1 MSGAAATIR
10 DPRSGK
16 EAPAPL
22 AFGTGTQQERAQLGS
37 VALRSAPRPSL
48 LDAPLTTLRGAGPKL
63 AAAAAE
69 LGIQTVGEMLM
80 HVPRSYRDLE
90 EPRPLS
96 ELRIGEQATVEVEVR
111 SVRLRRTRRRGL
123 VIVEAT
129 VADESGPAKAVW
141 FNQPWLAER
150 LQAGTRL
157 LAYGKLDRSVFRVE
171 AHEFPNGEGAT
182 GIHTTGL
189 VPVHPASEGLRAQ
202 RLREW
207 AWQVMPLTRDVFE
220 PLPAELRARRRLA
233 GAGDAI
239 AVAHFPQGLDDAER
253 ARERLAFEELLL
265 HQAALAARR
274 RGREARRPGIALG
287 ERGELVTRWL
297 GSLPFELT
305 GDQRRAVAEIDSEL
319 ESERPMQ
326 RLLMGEV
333 GSGKTVVAG
342 YAMLRAVEAGYQAAL
357 MAPTETLAEQHFVTL
372 SRLFSEEMGGGAALG
387 GAAGGSLPP
396 ALLTGAT
403 PAARRREALARLAS
417 GELAM
422 VVGTHA
428 LIEPDV
434 GFARLA
440 VCVVDE
446 QHRFGVRQR
455 AALDARGSAGAA
467 PHVLHMTATPIP
479 RTLSLTAYGDLD
491 ATVLRELPAGRRP
504 VDTWVVGEEK
514 RMGAYEFIRER
525 LREGRQAYVVCPL
538 VEGSDKLEA
547 KAAAEEA
554 NRLRGGEFADFEVGL
569 LHGQMPSREKQQA
582 MERFA
587 AGSTN
592 VLVATSVIEVGI
604 DVANATVILVE
615 GAERYGLSQ
624 LHQLRGRVGRGEHAS
639 QCILFGDPG
648 SELARRRLA
657 AIEAE
662 RDGFKLAEIDLAL
675 RGEGE
680 ILGTRQHGLPRFR
693 VAELPEDVAVLTE
706 ARRELLALLD
716 RHGSLDAP
724 ELAPL
729 LDAARQRFGDERA
742 EPIAA

>member
-1 MSGAAATIR
+1 MSGAPATIG
-10 DPRSGK
+10 DPRNAAEPG
-16 EAPAPL
+16 APL
-22 AFGTGTQQERAQLGS
+22 AFGTGGQQDREGLGS
-37 VALRSAPRPSL
+37 VALRSAPRPSM
-48 LDAPLTTLRGAGPKL
+48 LDAPLTTLRGAGPRL
-63 AAAAAE
+63 AAAAAD
-69 LGIQTVGEMLM
+69 LGIATVGEMLT
-80 HVPRSYRDLE
+80 HVPRSYRDLAS
-90 EPRPLS
+90 PRPLS
-96 ELRIGEQATVEVEVR
+96 ELGIGEQATVEVEVR

-157 LAYGKLDRSVFRVE
+157 LAHGKLDRSGFRVE
-171 AHEFPNGEGAT
+171 AHEFADVDGPT

-207 AWQVMPLTRDVFE
+207 AWQAMPLARHALE

-233 GAGDAI
+233 GAGDAL
-239 AVAHFPQGLDDAER
+239 AVAHFPKDLDEAER
-253 ARERLAFEELLL
+253 ARERLAFEELFL
-265 HQAALAARR
+265 HQVALAARR

-287 ERGELVTRWL
+287 DRGELVTRWL
-297 GSLPFELT
+297 GSLPFEFT

-319 ESERPMQ
+319 GSERPMQ

-333 GSGKTVVAG
+333 GSGKTVVAA
-342 YAMLRAVEAGYQAAL
+342 YAMLRAVESGHQAAL
-357 MAPTETLAEQHFVTL
+357 MAPTETLAEQHAATL
-372 SRLFSEEMGGGAALG
+372 DRLLAHSAVPFT
-387 GAAGGSLPP
+387 
-396 ALLTGAT
+396 LLTGAT
-403 PAARRREALARLAS
+403 PAARRREALGRLAS

-434 GFARLA
+434 DFHRLA

-504 VDTWVVGEEK
+504 VETWAVGEEK
-514 RMGAYEFIRER
+514 RAGAYEFIRER

-538 VEGSDKLEA
+538 VEGSEKLEA

-554 NRLRGGEFADFEVGL
+554 GRLRAGEFADFEVGL
-569 LHGQMPSREKQQA
+569 LHGQMPSREKQEA

-587 AGSTN
+587 TGGTD

-624 LHQLRGRVGRGEHAS
+624 LHQLRGRVGRGEHPS
-639 QCILFGDPG
+639 HCILFGDPG
-648 SELARRRLA
+648 SELARRRLE

-662 RDGFKLAEIDLAL
+662 RDGFKLAEVDLAL

-680 ILGTRQHGLPRFR
+680 IHGTRQHGLPRFR

-706 ARRELLALLD
+706 ARRELLELLD

-724 ELAPL
+724 ELGPL
-729 LDAARQRFGDERA
+729 LDAARERFGDERA